1 MTNTDRPLTA
11 QYVRNVA
18 KALDFL
24 TNRAAVRWVDAAD
37 REHTAVL
44 RGWRTDDEDI
54 RDRLVW
60 ITRPMTEDAIPFSDI
75 VDLVADHRIALA

>member
-1 MTNTDRPLTA
+1 MTNTNSPLTA
-11 QYVRNVA
+11 QHVRHVA

-24 TNRAAVRWVDAAD
+24 TNRASVIWVDASD

-44 RGWRTDDEDI
+44 RGWSTDAEDI
-54 RDRLVW
+54 RDRMVR
-60 ITRPMTEDAIPFSDI
+60 ITRPTTEDEIPFSDI